1 MQGTPYKGKQM
12 EYHDKQV
19 ASQKADAID
28 FAAARIEYY
37 LTEEPQGMISIK
49 QSLEDIRQF
58 AKTIKKLLNK

>member
-1 MQGTPYKGKQM
+1 M

-37 LTEEPQGMISIK
+37 LTEEPQDMISIK